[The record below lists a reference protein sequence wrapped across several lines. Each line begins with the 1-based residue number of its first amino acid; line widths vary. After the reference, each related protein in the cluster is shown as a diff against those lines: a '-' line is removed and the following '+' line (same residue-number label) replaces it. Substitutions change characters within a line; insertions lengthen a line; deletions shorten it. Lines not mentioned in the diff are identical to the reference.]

1 MDSQSAKT
9 TEESAHLSGYDA
21 HKNIKGRKRHILVD
35 TLGLLLSVYV
45 NPADVQDR
53 GGAHGLLGGLKLFL
67 PRLKK
72 IWADGVYTVEKLV
85 GWCKEQGGW
94 ELQIVE
100 RRSADTEGF
109 IILPHRWIVERTL
122 GWLIRNRRLSKDYER
137 LVQTSESFIEV
148 AMIRL
153 ILRRLAKGA

>member
-21 HKNIKGRKRHILVD
+21 HKNVKGRKRHILVD

-53 GGAHGLLGGLKLFL
+53 CGAHGLLGGLEQPL

-72 IWADGVYTVEKLV
+72 IWADGAYTVEKLV

-94 ELQIVE
+94 ELETVD
-100 RRSADTEGF
+100 RSRVDIQGF
-109 IILPHRWIVERTL
+109 TVLPHRWIVERTL
-122 GWLIRNRRLSKDYER
+122 GWLVRNRRLSNSGNHKY
-137 LVQTSESFIEV
+137 
-148 AMIRL
+148 
-153 ILRRLAKGA
+153 